1 MAYETRYYFISKQSG
16 KWSVFYNARR
26 AGQFQ
31 WKRDAIRCAVEWA
44 HNDGREGTNSHVVLQ
59 GDESRFQVLWTYGQD
74 AYPPTLYR
82 LDLCA

>member
-1 MAYETRYYFISKQSG
+1 MAYVTRYYFISKQNG

-44 HNDGREGTNSHVVLQ
+44 HSDGREGTNSRVVL
-59 GDESRFQVLWTYGQD
+59 GDQSSFQVLWTYGQD
-74 AYPPTLYR
+74 AYPPASYR